1 LPQQTYG
8 ISKTKIR
15 QIAIQEIMKLDDK
28 AKLIDKYIT
37 GKLEDT
43 ELWEFRVKL
52 EQDAELAQEVALR
65 KDIYNAISNKE
76 KMELLQTLNSLETN
90 SRTRRFRINIY
101 SSKVQAI
108 AASITVL
115 MIIGAGFLSNYI
127 GSNNTSNLNIYTEY
141 FVDEGSLLATRSN
154 AETSN
159 ALVKTGIKFYNNGKY
174 QQAISLF
181 ESYPEN
187 IIARLYSG
195 FSYMNLKKFDLAES
209 QFKYILNQGDNIFI
223 DQAEWN
229 LGLSYLGDNQTEQ
242 ATKIFT
248 KIAEGNGAYSAQAN
262 NITKKLK
269 NK

>member
-1 LPQQTYG
+1 
-8 ISKTKIR
+8 
-15 QIAIQEIMKLDDK
+15 MKQDDK

-65 KDIYNAISNKE
+65 KEIYKAIGNDK
-76 KMELLQTLNSLETN
+76 KMELLQTLNSFESTTH
-90 SRTRRFRINIY
+90 TRHFRINIY
-101 SSKVQAI
+101 SRQVQAL
-108 AASITVL
+108 AASIIVL
-115 MIIGAGFLSNYI
+115 LIIGAGFLTNYL
-127 GSNNTSNLNIYTEY
+127 GSNDASNLNIYTEY

-159 ALVKTGIKFYNNGKY
+159 ALVKTGINLYNNGQY
-174 QQAISLF
+174 DQAISLF
-181 ESYPEN
+181 DAYPEN

-195 FSYMNLKKFDLAES
+195 FSYMNLKKFDIAEG
-209 QFKYILNQGDNIFI
+209 QFKFILNHGDNIFI

-229 LGLSYLGDNQTEQ
+229 LGLSYLGDNKTEQ
-242 ATKIFT
+242 ATSIFT
-248 KIAEGNGAYSAQAN
+248 KIASENGAYSAQAN
-262 NITKKLK
+262 NIIKKLK